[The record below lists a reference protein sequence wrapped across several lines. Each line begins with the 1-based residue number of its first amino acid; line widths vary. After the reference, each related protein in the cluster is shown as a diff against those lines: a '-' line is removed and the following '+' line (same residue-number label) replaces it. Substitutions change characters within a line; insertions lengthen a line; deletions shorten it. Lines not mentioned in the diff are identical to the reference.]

1 MSYLRDLFDEQER
14 EAQNLMDD
22 QCDEG
27 EVDPIAFLESLQ
39 ELPEYHRIKL
49 ALENIQ

>member
-14 EAQNLMDD
+14 EAQDLMDD

-39 ELPEYHRIKL
+39 DNADYHRIKL
-49 ALENIQ
+49 ALENIK